1 MLLHQNLRDSDISS
15 YISSYKMDGKKGFF
29 ILVFGGTSGIGFCVA
44 EAALEQGASVFISGS
59 NPNKLTSA
67 LTSLIEAYPTARRV
81 TSPWQRS

>member
-1 MLLHQNLRDSDISS
+1 
-15 YISSYKMDGKKGFF
+15 MDGKKGFF

-67 LTSLIEAYPTARRV
+67 LTSLIEAYPTAGNRPNVVLLSRNV
-81 TSPWQRS
+81 AGVGYTVAPVLF